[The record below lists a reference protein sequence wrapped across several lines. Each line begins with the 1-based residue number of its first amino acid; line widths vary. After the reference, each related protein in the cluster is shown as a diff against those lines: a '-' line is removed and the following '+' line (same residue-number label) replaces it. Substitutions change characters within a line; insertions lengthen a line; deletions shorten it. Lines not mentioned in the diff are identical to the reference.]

1 MVKLRI
7 GEFVRSEK
15 EEGGRER
22 EMIIKKGKKMTSGKH
37 HFKIREKFVPKKYR
51 HAHTRTH
58 TRRGE
63 RKERTLT
70 VVATN
75 KTITK

>member
-37 HFKIREKFVPKKYR
+37 HFKIREKFCSKKIQTR
-51 HAHTRTH
+51 AHAHTHSARRTQGKNTYRCCH
-58 TRRGE
+58 E
-63 RKERTLT
+63 
-70 VVATN
+70 
-75 KTITK
+75 